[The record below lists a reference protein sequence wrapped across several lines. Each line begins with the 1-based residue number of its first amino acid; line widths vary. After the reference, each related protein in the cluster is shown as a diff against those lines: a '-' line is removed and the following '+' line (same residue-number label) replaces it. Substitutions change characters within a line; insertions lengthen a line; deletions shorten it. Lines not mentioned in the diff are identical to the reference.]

1 MSILAIDPGTTES
14 GFAILYPPRNIGRFG
29 VVDNNKILEIVYQ
42 HDGWDTL
49 AIESMV
55 ARGMPAGDDHFATM
69 RWVGRFQ
76 QQSHDPEGVI
86 LVDRADVKLH
96 LCGSAKAKDSN
107 IRQRLIDMFGKP
119 GTKKKPG
126 PTFGIASHAWSAL
139 AVATFVAGL
148 K

>member
-1 MSILAIDPGTTES
+1 MIIFAIDPGTTES
-14 GFAILYPPRNIGRFG
+14 GYMFLESPKTLVRFG
-29 VVDNNKILEIVYQ
+29 VCENESLLPLLMGRGLYDV
-42 HDGWDTL
+42 L

-76 QQSHDPEGVI
+76 QASRDPDGVI
-86 LVDRADVKLH
+86 LVDRAEVKLH
-96 LCGSAKAKDSN
+96 LCNSAKAKDAN
-107 IRQRLIDMFGKP
+107 IRQRLIDLFGKP

-139 AVATFVAGL
+139 AVATFVAGI